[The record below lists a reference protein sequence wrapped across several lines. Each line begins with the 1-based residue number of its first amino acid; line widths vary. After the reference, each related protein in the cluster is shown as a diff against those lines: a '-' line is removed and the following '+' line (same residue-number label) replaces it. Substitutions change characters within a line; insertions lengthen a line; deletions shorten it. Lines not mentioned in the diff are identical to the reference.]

1 MNNSMNVPFISN
13 QYIENE
19 SLKLLKEYYSTD
31 KLPLNESI
39 PVFDI
44 IEYLGYDIDFR
55 KDGLYKDKNYL
66 GGLIESEKTIEFNEH
81 LVKQDGRLN
90 FTAAHE
96 IGHIRLHV
104 PLMEKK
110 IKPSEILCRKDEGF
124 SGNKKQRIEI
134 QADKFASYL
143 LMPRSRVISAFKRVN
158 WKPINVRRKNLL
170 DFFRPISWKKK
181 ALNITD
187 KVIDAGG
194 FDNVSKLAMLNRL
207 IGLKLINGLDYQSN
221 RNNRRKESY
230 YD

>member
-13 QYIENE
+13 QHIENE
-19 SLKLLKEYYSTD
+19 SINLLREYYSTD
-31 KLPLNESI
+31 QLTFNESI

-44 IEYLGYDIDFR
+44 IEFLGYEIDFR
-55 KDGLYKDKNYL
+55 NDGLFKDKDYL
-66 GGLIESEKTIEFNEH
+66 GGLIESEKTIEFNEY
-81 LVKQDGRLN
+81 LEKQDGRLN

-110 IKPSEILCRKDEGF
+110 IQSSETLCRKDEGF

-143 LMPRSRVISAFKRVN
+143 LMPTSKVLSAFKRVN
-158 WKPINVRRKNLL
+158 GKPINIRRKKLI

-181 ALNITD
+181 ALNITE

-221 RNNRRKESY
+221 RNNKWKESY